1 MFPCKSIVKL
11 FIGEHIKILE
21 VDEGDVPEEVCES
34 AGMIIIEADEKD
46 VLKIKDIVKK
56 LPKSKTG
63 QRQMFR
69 INKKGFNKNSSCFYF
84 LTPKL
89 KETLMCSEPLFSYK
103 VVCSISKKELETQ
116 TVSTETDSEQ
126 MSTTSVVLFTVF
138 ATITVVTVCALILHF
153 DVLHIRVSYCRSLK
167 NWFFDYKINYYRL

>member
-69 INKKGFNKNSSCFYF
+69 INKKGFKNSSNCFNF
-84 LTPKL
+84 LIPMPIIE
-89 KETLMCSEPLFSYK
+89 ETLMCSEPLFSYK
-103 VVCSISKKELETQ
+103 VVCSISRKELETQ
-116 TVSTETDSEQ
+116 MVSIETDSEQ
-126 MSTTSVVLFTVF
+126 MSTTSVVLITVF

-153 DVLHIRVSYCRSLK
+153 DVLHIRVSYCRLFYRNYLK
-167 NWFFDYKINYYRL
+167 LTVK